1 MMVLR
6 YKELALLVCVALIV
20 VILELVRRKRL
31 NVRYSLVWL
40 GVTAGM
46 GVMTLW
52 TGLLDLLRRS
62 IGATQLSSTLFFLGI
77 LFSLVILL
85 HFSIKISEYSQ
96 QIRMLAKELGLLR
109 ERLER
114 GPGAGPPEPKGPQA

>member
-20 VILELVRRKRL
+20 VILELVRRKKL

-40 GVTAGM
+40 GVTVGM
-46 GVMTLW
+46 GVMALW
-52 TGLLDLLRRS
+52 TGLLDLMRRS

-77 LFSLVILL
+77 LFSLIILL
-85 HFSIKISEYSQ
+85 HFSIKISEFSQ

-114 GPGAGPPEPKGPQA
+114 GGGGEPPKPPQA

>member
-1 MMVLR
+1 MIVAR
-6 YKELALLVCVALIV
+6 YKELALLVCAGLVM

-40 GVTAGM
+40 GVTAAM
-46 GVMTLW
+46 AVITLW
-52 TGLLDLLRRS
+52 TGLLDLLRRA

-85 HFSIKISEYSQ
+85 HFSIKISEFSQ

-109 ERLER
+109 ERLQR
-114 GPGAGPPEPKGPQA
+114 GPDDGPPPPKT

>member
-1 MMVLR
+1 MMIAR
-6 YKELALLVCVALIV
+6 YKELALLVCLVLIM

-52 TGLLDLLRRS
+52 TGLLDLLRRT

-114 GPGAGPPEPKGPQA
+114 GQGGEPPDPKGN

>member
-114 GPGAGPPEPKGPQA
+114 GPGPGPPETKGPQA